1 MLMPNFW
8 SLVLGILWLIVLFG
22 LISLCG
28 GP

>member
-1 MLMPNFW
+1 MPNFW

-22 LISLCG
+22 LITLCS